1 MATVQEMMPEAAHS
15 IDTSYTISA
24 GDVFAGGITR
34 DDEDWIKIEMSEG
47 KEYTIMVGGGED
59 GTLNDSI
66 LKLMDGKG
74 GVIEMND
81 DTDPAK
87 GKLGSAITFTPET
100 GSGTQ
105 TYYISVSGYSDNPGA
120 VNAGTYTL
128 SVTAIDVLPTGE
140 GADIEGT
147 GGADKLTGT
156 ADGESIAGL
165 GGNDT
170 IYGGGGDDSL
180 SGGPGNDLL
189 MGGAGADTL
198 RGGLGEDTITYRY
211 SPMGVTINLNDG
223 TARGGDAE
231 GDDLGTD
238 IENVI
243 GSMHDDT
250 ITGTDDVNVGNKL
263 WGLGGNDVLS
273 GREGEDMLYGGAG
286 DDMLDGGDENDTLE
300 GGYGADELT
309 GGLGA
314 DTASYASS
322 MMGVTVRL
330 HSGQAM
336 GGDAGGDTWG
346 DTVTVEY
353 SMPAE
358 DPEDP
363 PVLKEETVPDIVHL
377 TGSHMAD
384 ILAGD
389 SRDNTIMGMGGDDE
403 IYGGP
408 GGGDDV
414 LHGGGGA
421 DMLFGGIGNDDLH
434 GGGGND
440 MLSGGSGDDDYYGGA
455 GSDMIYDMANT
466 GDSGTISGAPM
477 DDPDTADVDESTME
491 DMGDVDTLSYAR
503 NKEEVTI
510 NLGLDRFVSIETL
523 IGTDE
528 DDTLTGTDDDP
539 ETIEG
544 GDGADM
550 LTGGTGTGDTV
561 SYENSDRGVRV
572 DLAGGQDELNDDNT
586 ARASGGHASG
596 DEIAGFENVRGSA
609 FDDNLT
615 ALTGVVNE
623 TAGSILWGL
632 DGDDSLEGGLGNDT
646 IEGGAGADEMD
657 GGTSQATE
665 DETVN
670 TQVNTLS
677 YASSDAG
684 VTVNLATSTASGG
697 HAQGDEI
704 ETYEYLDTKG
714 DEDDEN
720 DEEIDVATFVN
731 VTGSMHSDHLTGDRF
746 DNHLEGGAGDDN
758 LRGGAGA
765 DVLAGGPGADRLDG
779 GSSNSAEFDDKDTPD
794 DDTDDTL
801 AVAHEDWAAYRG
813 AMDGVMVNLNTEMG
827 TGGDAMGDTLKNIEL
842 IWGSKHADTFIAS
855 EDPDTIHG
863 DGGSDTV
870 SYEASKHGVDVT
882 LKGNTTAVLGADGT
896 PTSTYSS
903 AIADDLS
910 TTDVDE
916 SMPEMFNAATDTMLM
931 NWRGGG
937 GDNSGAA
944 DPVDSPSA
952 RPTAV
957 EAGNTDA
964 TDKSYAKGDIL
975 ASIENITGSRSA
987 DTIIGDGI
995 PNVLKGG
1002 GGNDTLSGAGGA
1014 DKLHG
1019 GAGND
1024 TLGARPL
1031 IAAQDLNGD
1040 GDFRDPGEAEQAALT
1055 DAGDDMMYGDAG
1067 NDKIYGGDGRDTL
1080 VGGAGDDD
1088 LDGFDGGTTDDDDSD
1103 TFVFGPNHGSDVI
1116 TNFDITV
1123 DGTAS
1128 AVGTDGLPNT
1138 SDDVLG
1144 TTSTGD
1150 KIDLSA
1156 FNISE
1161 ADLGDLVSER
1171 AGNTVIN
1178 LEDYGGGRITLQG
1191 ITDLTVSVFNDTN
1204 GDAAGLGIDGE
1215 DGIFIL

>member
-1 MATVQEMMPEAAHS
+1 MATVKEMMPEAAHS

-24 GDVFAGGITR
+24 GDVFAGEITR
-34 DDEDWIKIEMSEG
+34 GDEDWIKIEMSEG
-47 KEYTIMVGGGED
+47 KKYTITVGGDTETAGA
-59 GTLNDSI
+59 LNDSI

-74 GVIEMND
+74 GLVDMND

-87 GKLGSAITFTPET
+87 GKLGSQLTFTPEV

-120 VNAGTYTL
+120 VNTGTYTL

-140 GADIEGT
+140 GADIPGT
-147 GGADKLTGT
+147 PNADKLTGT
-156 ADGESIAGL
+156 ADGESIAGE

-180 SGGPGNDLL
+180 SGGAGADLL
-189 MGGAGADTL
+189 VGGPGADTL
-198 RGGLGEDTITYRY
+198 RGGSSMYDSDGDGTNDTEHRDTISYMG

-223 TARGGDAE
+223 TARGGHAE

-238 IENVI
+238 IENVM
-243 GSMHDDT
+243 GSDHDDT
-250 ITGTDDVNVGNKL
+250 ITGTDDVNVGNSL

-309 GGLGA
+309 GGLGD
-314 DTASYASS
+314 DTASYAGS

-330 HSGQAM
+330 HSSQTM
-336 GGDAGGDTWG
+336 GGDAEGDTWG
-346 DTVTVEY
+346 DTATVEY

-408 GGGDDV
+408 GGGDDN
-414 LHGGGGA
+414 LQGGGGN

-440 MLSGGSGDDDYYGGA
+440 MLSGGPGDDDYYGGA
-455 GSDMIYDMANT
+455 GSDMIYDMWVAT
-466 GDSGTISGAPM
+466 DSGTISGAAM
-477 DDPDTADVDESTME
+477 ADD
-491 DMGDVDTLSYAR
+491 DMTSFNEMTGNAPGENDTLSYAR
-503 NKEEVTI
+503 NKEGVTI
-510 NLGLDRFVSIETL
+510 DLNLARFVSIETL

-528 DDTLTGTDDDP
+528 DDVLTGTATAS

-544 GDGADM
+544 GDGADN
-550 LTGGTGTGDTV
+550 LIGGAGMSDTV

-572 DLAGGQDELNDDNT
+572 DLAGGQDALGDDNT

-615 ALTGVVNE
+615 ALTGTE
-623 TAGSILWGL
+623 TTDETVTATGSTLWGL
-632 DGDDSLEGGLGNDT
+632 DGDDSLEGGFGNDT

-657 GGTSQATE
+657 GGTSQAIE
-665 DETVN
+665 DATVN

-684 VTVNLATSTASGG
+684 VTVNLVTATASGG

-714 DEDDEN
+714 DEDDE
-720 DEEIDVATFVN
+720 EIDVATFVN
-731 VTGSMHSDHLTGDRF
+731 VTGSMHNDHLTGDRF

-758 LRGGAGA
+758 LRSGAGA
-765 DVLAGGPGADRLDG
+765 DVLAGGPGADKLDG
-779 GSSNSAEFDDKDTPD
+779 GSSNSQEFSDGGTPD
-794 DDTDDTL
+794 DDQDDIA

-813 AMDGVMVNLNTEMG
+813 AMGGVMVNLNTGMG

-842 IWGSKHADTFIAS
+842 IWGSMHDDTFIAS
-855 EDPDTIHG
+855 EGVDIIHG

-870 SYEASKHGVDVT
+870 SYEASKHGIDVT
-882 LKGNTTAVLGADGT
+882 LAGNTTAVLGADGT
-896 PTSTYSS
+896 PTSTYSP
-903 AIADDLS
+903 AIQDQVGTA
-910 TTDVDE
+910 DVDE
-916 SMPEMFNAATDTMLM
+916 SMPEMFNAATDAMLM
-931 NWRGGG
+931 NWRAGG
-937 GDNSGAA
+937 GDGGTAA
-944 DPVDSPSA
+944 TD
-952 RPTAV
+952 RPAAV
-957 EAGNTDA
+957 QEAGDGGA
-964 TDKSYAKGDIL
+964 TNKSYAKGDIL
-975 ASIENITGSRSA
+975 ASIENVTGSRS
-987 DTIIGDGI
+987 DDKILGGTVVV

-1002 GGNDTLSGAGGA
+1002 GGNDTLSGGGGN

-1024 TLGARPL
+1024 ILGARPAIDDDPDTTDVVETEDAL
-1031 IAAQDLNGD
+1031 A
-1040 GDFRDPGEAEQAALT
+1040 DPGN
-1055 DAGDDMMYGDAG
+1055 DMMYGDAG
-1067 NDKIYGGDGRDTL
+1067 NDKLYGGDGNDTL

-1088 LDGFDGGTTDDDDSD
+1088 MDGGDGVD
-1103 TFVFGPNHGSDVI
+1103 TFVFGPGDGSDVI
-1116 TNFDITV
+1116 VNFIPNETAGNATTDR
-1123 DGTAS
+1123 DG
-1128 AVGTDGLPNT
+1128 DF
-1138 SDDVLG
+1138 
-1144 TTSTGD
+1144 
-1150 KIDLSA
+1150 IDLSA
-1156 FNISE
+1156 FGIK
-1161 ADLGDLVSER
+1161 AGDLAGLLSER
-1171 AGNTVIN
+1171 AGNVVVN
-1178 LEDYGGGRITLQG
+1178 LEDYGGGRITIQDET
-1191 ITDLTVSVFNDTN
+1191 IADLEAVGLAHVDTN
-1204 GDAAGLGIDGE
+1204 GDTAGVGTEDGASS
-1215 DGIFIL
+1215 GIFIL

>member
-24 GDVFAGGITR
+24 GDTFAGEITR
-34 DDEDWIKIEMSEG
+34 GDEDWIKIEMSEG
-47 KEYTIMVGGGED
+47 KEYTITVGGGEG

-105 TYYISVSGYSDNPGA
+105 TYFISVSGYSDNPGA

-336 GGDAGGDTWG
+336 GGDAEGDTWG

-466 GDSGTISGAPM
+466 GDSGTISGAAM
-477 DDPDTADVDESTME
+477 ADDGMTTDFNEMTDNAPGEN
-491 DMGDVDTLSYAR
+491 DTLSYAR
-503 NKEEVTI
+503 NKEGVDI
-510 NLGLDRFVSIETL
+510 NLGLPRFVSIETL

-528 DDTLTGTDDDP
+528 DDTLTGTNAAP
-539 ETIEG
+539 EIIEG
-544 GDGADM
+544 GDGADD
-550 LTGGTGTGDTV
+550 LIGGTGIGDTV

-572 DLAGGQDELNDDNT
+572 DLAAGEDTLDATT
-586 ARASGGHASG
+586 ATASGGHASG
-596 DEIAGFENVRGSA
+596 DDIAGFENVRGSA

-615 ALTGVVNE
+615 ARSNDTDPNTGGIQ
-623 TAGSILWGL
+623 GSILWGL
-632 DGDDSLEGGLGNDT
+632 DGDDTLTGEDGNDT
-646 IEGGAGADEMD
+646 LEGGAGADELD
-657 GGTSQATE
+657 GGVTQDTDDV
-665 DETVN
+665 DESS
-670 TQVNTLS
+670 QVNTLS

-704 ETYEYLDTKG
+704 ETYEFLDDKG
-714 DEDDEN
+714 TTTDDDDED
-720 DEEIDVATFVN
+720 IDVSTFVN
-731 VTGSMHSDHLTGDRF
+731 VTGSMHNDHLTGDRF

-758 LRGGAGA
+758 LRSGAGA
-765 DVLAGGPGADRLDG
+765 DILAGGPGADRLDG
-779 GSSNSAEFDDKDTPD
+779 GSSKWNHDENADTPD
-794 DDTDDTL
+794 
-801 AVAHEDWAAYRG
+801 VEHEDWAAYRG
-813 AMDGVMVNLNTEMG
+813 AMDGVMVNLNTGMG

-842 IWGSKHADTFIAS
+842 IWGSMHDDTFVAS
-855 EDPDTIHG
+855 EGADIIHG

-870 SYEASKHGVDVT
+870 SYEASKHGVTVE
-882 LKGNTTAVLGADGT
+882 LVGNDATTFDANG
-896 PTSTYSS
+896 P
-903 AIADDLS
+903 DDIEGN
-910 TTDVDE
+910 DDD
-916 SMPEMFNAATDTMLM
+916 NAFISATDAIVEE
-931 NWRGGG
+931 WRGGST
-937 GDNSGAA
+937 NTPR
-944 DPVDSPSA
+944 PV
-952 RPTAV
+952 AV
-957 EAGNTDA
+957 QEPDTL
-964 TDKSYAKGDIL
+964 TTTKSYAEGDVL
-975 ASIENITGSRSA
+975 ASIENVTGSRQ
-987 DTIIGDGI
+987 DDVIVGDAT
-995 PNVLKGG
+995 PNVIKGG
-1002 GGNDTLSGAGGA
+1002 GGPDRISGGDGN

-1024 TLGARPL
+1024 VIGERAE
-1031 IAAQDLNGD
+1031 ADLND
-1040 GDFRDPGEAEQAALT
+1040 DNDNSDRGEAAAT
-1055 DAGDDMMYGDAG
+1055 DAGNDMMYGDAG
-1067 NDKIYGGDGRDTL
+1067 NDTINGGAGNDTIN
-1080 VGGAGDDD
+1080 GGAGDDD
-1088 LDGFDGGTTDDDDSD
+1088 LTGGTGID
-1103 TFVFGPNHGSDVI
+1103 TFVFTPGNGSDVI
-1116 TNFDITV
+1116 IDIELAPTAAGDATNR
-1123 DGTAS
+1123 
-1128 AVGTDGLPNT
+1128 
-1138 SDDVLG
+1138 
-1144 TTSTGD
+1144 TGD
-1150 KIDLSA
+1150 GDYIDLTA
-1156 FNISE
+1156 FGIRP
-1161 ADLGDLVSER
+1161 GDMEGLLSER
-1171 AGNTVIN
+1171 AGNVVVN
-1178 LEDYGGGRITLQG
+1178 LEDYGGGRITIQDQTIAVLTATIG
-1191 ITDLTVSVFNDTN
+1191 IALVLNDTN
-1204 GDAAGLGIDGE
+1204 GAEDGIGDGTDAT
-1215 DGIFIL
+1215 DGIFIV